1 MQDDIVVDN
10 KLSSADAEGLM
21 HRVMWRQARLS
32 LSVAAIFIA
41 LLIFIPLF
49 NLLAPSLAATSLAGF
64 PLTWLLLGVL
74 FYPITWILSAFFVK
88 RSDSLESEI
97 SKQEAKK

>member
-10 KLSSADAEGLM
+10 KMSASEAEGLM

-32 LSVAAIFIA
+32 LSVAAVFIA
-41 LLIFIPLF
+41 ILIFIPLF
-49 NLLAPSLAATSLAGF
+49 NLLAPSVAATSVAGF
-64 PLTWLLLGVL
+64 PLTWLLLGVM

-88 RSDSLESEI
+88 RSDALESEI
-97 SKQEAKK
+97 SKEEAK

>member
-1 MQDDIVVDN
+1 MQDDTGVDN
-10 KLSSADAEGLM
+10 KLSTADAESLM

-32 LSVAAIFIA
+32 LAVAAVFIA
-41 LLIFIPLF
+41 LLVFIPLF
-49 NLLAPSLAATSLAGF
+49 NLVAPALAATSVAGF

-88 RSDSLESEI
+88 RSDALESEI
-97 SKQEAKK
+97 CKEEAKS